1 MATHTAD
8 GNLVIQGTGALR
20 TVPMSCA
27 KAWRVEQ
34 PAWGLRALHLDLSQ
48 PSGSLQTWSCGKEV
62 KRGGRHQRTGLCWVQ
77 CVESR
82 RCVWQRMMEV
92 VDDGIS
98 HWRGK
103 GSSELP
109 SGEQDAAAS
118 KWSCMRLFPLG
129 NTGFGGKVLPCVGE
143 GLQAPQVTP
152 HSFTHLTLNAR
163 ASKHSPGSPR
173 LTLSSSGNRCR
184 ALASLFHA
192 DAGAAFHG
200 HAHEPKAAPLLL
212 AAAV

>member
-1 MATHTAD
+1 MAACACHREFPMATHTAD

-62 KRGGRHQRTGLCWVQ
+62 KRGGRHQCTGLCWVQ

-118 KWSCMRLFPLG
+118 KWSCMRLFQPLE
-129 NTGFGGKVLPCVGE
+129 TLALEAKSCLVLE
-143 GLQAPQVTP
+143 
-152 HSFTHLTLNAR
+152 R
-163 ASKHSPGSPR
+163 AFRPR
-173 LTLSSSGNRCR
+173 R
-184 ALASLFHA
+184 
-192 DAGAAFHG
+192 
-200 HAHEPKAAPLLL
+200 
-212 AAAV
+212 